1 MTGHTPWVRWERA
14 NRYQS
19 IFEREGSRIGKKTG
33 FFQLATIGGLSAAV
47 VLALAA
53 CGGGGSS
60 DGGGQASAVSYSGP
74 GSRWDAD
81 LATDGSFS
89 ITRRNSVSAP
99 VDLTVNG
106 SYERLASGFLKL
118 TVASASGTGAPSAG
132 DLAYALD
139 VPGYALMLKPLDA
152 ASDQII
158 PMVRAGECPTADMD
172 ANWVMVKKDDGAL
185 ADDAGREFFGTF
197 HFDVVSGTPSLPN
210 NYNLTGFTDLGPG
223 TITAGTCADGI
234 MSVSDAV
241 MYLTSN
247 GGAIVRTGVNDA
259 DPSNDAFIFGLEQKA
274 VGSLANTDGDYAGW
288 LFDENQASGAKISP
302 VSVSCASSG
311 ACTGNIVQDIDNN
324 VWNMSDSVSITL
336 SMADDPGT
344 GLISAT
350 IASSEPGSVAGNMAC
365 MADGDA
371 PGSGKKVVSCV
382 GQSPGDVSRMF
393 NVLLVSK
400 D

>member
-1 MTGHTPWVRWERA
+1 MW
-14 NRYQS
+14 N
-19 IFEREGSRIGKKTG
+19 KTG
-33 FFQLATIGGLSAAV
+33 FSKISAICGLSAAA

-53 CGGGGSS
+53 CGGGGGSS
-60 DGGGQASAVSYSGP
+60 SAGGGTVSAVSYSGP

-81 LATDGSFS
+81 LATDGSFT
-89 ITRRNSVSAP
+89 ITRRDSVSAP

-106 SYERLASGFLKL
+106 SYESLASGFLKL
-118 TVASASGTGAPSAG
+118 TVASASGTDAPSAG
-132 DLAYALD
+132 DVAYALD
-139 VPGYALMLKPLDA
+139 VPGYALMLKPMDA
-152 ASDQII
+152 GNDQII
-158 PMVRAGECPTADMD
+158 PMVRSGECPTIDMD
-172 ANWVMVKKDDGAL
+172 ANWVMVKKDDGVL
-185 ADDAGREFFGTF
+185 ANDAGREFFGTF
-197 HFDVVSGTPSLPN
+197 HFDVASGTPSLPN
-210 NYNLTGFTDLGPG
+210 SYNLTGFTDLGAG

-234 MSVSDAV
+234 MNVSDAV

-259 DPSNDAFIFGLEQKA
+259 DPGNDSFIFGLEKKA
-274 VGSLANTDGDYAGW
+274 VGSLANTDAEYAGW

-302 VSVSCASSG
+302 VSVSCTSSG
-311 ACTGNIVQDIDNN
+311 SCTGNIVQDIDNN
-324 VWNMSDSVSITL
+324 ALDMMESVSINL

-344 GLISAT
+344 GLISAS

-371 PGSGKKVVSCV
+371 LGTGKKVVSCV

-393 NVLLVSK
+393 NILLVSK